1 MPIPSSYDHLIKI
14 ILVGDSGVG
23 KSCMLSRFT
32 DNEFSHEMMSTIG
45 VDFKFKDIEVEEK
58 HLRLQLWDTAGQ
70 ERFRT
75 LTANY
80 YRGSHGIVLVF
91 DVTSMNSFQHVS
103 QWLQEIKAQTVGT
116 SVVYLVG
123 NKTDL
128 EAERVVET
136 STAKT
141 LAEKHNLVY
150 VETSALQ
157 NNKIDEIFYNIS
169 KNILTSGELERS
181 KTKTNSQ
188 VSLQTPPTTQQD
200 GWYCCG

>member
-1 MPIPSSYDHLIKI
+1 MPITPIYDHLIKI

-80 YRGSHGIVLVF
+80 YRGSHGIMLVF
-91 DVTSMNSFQHVS
+91 DVTSFNSFQHVS
-103 QWLQEIKAQTVGT
+103 QWLQEIKAQTGAT

-128 EAERVVET
+128 EAERVVDT
-136 STAKT
+136 TTAKS

-157 NNKIDEIFYNIS
+157 NNKIDDIFYSIS
-169 KNILTSGELERS
+169 KNILTSGELERAKAKPS
-181 KTKTNSQ
+181 TVIVQ
-188 VSLQTPPTTQQD
+188 PPPTTEAV
-200 GWYCCG
+200 GWYCCS